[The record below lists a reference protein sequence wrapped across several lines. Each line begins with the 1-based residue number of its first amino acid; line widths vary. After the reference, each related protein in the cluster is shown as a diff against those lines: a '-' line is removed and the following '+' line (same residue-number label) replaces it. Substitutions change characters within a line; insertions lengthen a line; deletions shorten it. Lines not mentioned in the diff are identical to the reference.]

1 MRKGLS
7 QSKLKKLL
15 KAAEETYGN
24 VQAMA
29 KTCGVS
35 DTTIY
40 NYRNKCKELDDAI
53 IKAQDQFY
61 DTALGMLQMHIMSG
75 DDRLLP
81 LYLKC
86 SPAAKRKGWGEKVE
100 MHSADNMTDQQKQDY
115 AKSLLG
121 MKKEEGDVE
130 SE

>member
-7 QSKLKKLL
+7 ESKLKKLL
-15 KAAEETYGN
+15 KAAGDTHGN

-29 KTCGVS
+29 KICGLS
-35 DTTIY
+35 DATVY
-40 NYRNKCKELDDAI
+40 NYRKQSKELDDAI
-53 IKAQDQFY
+53 IAAQDDFY
-61 DTALGMLQMHIMSG
+61 EVALGKLQEQIINGNYKM
-75 DDRLLP
+75 LP
-81 LYLKC
+81 LFLKC

-100 MHSADNMTDQQKQDY
+100 MHSVDNMTDQQKQDY

-121 MKKEEGDVE
+121 MKQEEGDVE